1 MIIGTRSLS
10 GLLAV
15 FLLVPVTARG
25 QDPRTTIIDSV
36 RAALASGNMTPA
48 AIASAL
54 QRSGL
59 SLTELR
65 ARLRSAG
72 FDTTLADAY
81 FRGDTIAVPMTG
93 GVPAGLL
100 PGLRSAGILEPVPD
114 SMAFP
119 QPLRPPPDSSFD
131 TLRLRP
137 SDVFGSTVFRSGAS
151 RFDPSLAGP
160 VDPSYRLGV
169 GDVVQLVFTGGAEHA
184 YTLAIRRDGT
194 VLVPLVGQV
203 PIAGLTLD
211 AARTVLSR
219 AAARSYSGV
228 STGRITVDLTVTRI
242 RMQLVYVVGEVF
254 RPGAVQVSAL
264 ATAFHALARAGGP
277 TDEGSFREI
286 TVRRAGRVVATIDL
300 YHYLTAGDATQ
311 DIRLEQ
317 GDVVFVPLAERQVR
331 LAGRVRR
338 PGVFELRPE
347 ETLGDALRFAGGLEA
362 DAARDRIQVDRI
374 VPPAERQPGRDRI
387 VMDIAV
393 PDTGTSAEPLRDGD
407 VVEVFPVGTL
417 RRNYVHLDG
426 QVTRPGPY
434 EWRPGLTLGTL
445 IERAQGLEPWGLA
458 DRIKIRRIERQLG
471 RSEAFSIDFTRP
483 DAARFALAE
492 FDSVTVLDARV
503 ANPAA
508 AIPIQGAVFRPG
520 ESAYAER
527 LTLRDAIDLSG
538 GLMPEAGGVEVV
550 RRRVGAAYSDTS
562 GTVHR
567 FTVQAGQLDP
577 AAASF
582 TLERYD
588 RVFVRF
594 VEGFRDQRFYRVNGM
609 FARPGTYTVPRR
621 GYRISDAVHDAGGP
635 IPGAHLA
642 SLRLVR
648 GGRIVSNRLD
658 EILREGP
665 GNEYNIELQD
675 GDTLSIGPNPGTVYV
690 TGEVERPAL
699 VIHEPGAGAGHYL
712 KSVGGAKRGGDRG
725 RLLVE
730 DPSGRVERSHKD
742 LFFFRDDPEIRS
754 GAIITVPAKPAGSRL
769 FRDILSFGLQSAT
782 AIASLILTWRAI
794 D

>member
-1 MIIGTRSLS
+1 MVIGSKSLS
-10 GLLAV
+10 GLLAAC
-15 FLLVPVTARG
+15 LLVPVTAG
-25 QDPRTTIIDSV
+25 AQEPRTIVDSV
-36 RAALASGNMTPA
+36 RAALASGNMSPS

-59 SLTELR
+59 SLSDLR

-81 FRGDTIAVPMTG
+81 FRGDTIAAPPG
-93 GVPAGLL
+93 GGIPAGLL

-114 SMAFP
+114 SMSFP

-131 TLRLRP
+131 TLRLKP
-137 SDVFGSTVFRSGAS
+137 SDVFGTTVFRSGAS
-151 RFDPSLAGP
+151 RFDPALVGP

-211 AARTVLSR
+211 GARTVLSR

-242 RMQLVYVVGEVF
+242 RLQLVYVVGEVF

-277 TDEGSFREI
+277 TDDGSFRQI
-286 TVRRAGRVVATIDL
+286 TVRRAGQVVATIDL

-317 GDVVFVPLAERQVR
+317 GDVIFVPLAERQVR
-331 LAGRVRR
+331 LSGRIRR
-338 PGVFELRPE
+338 PGVFELRPD

-362 DAARDRIQVDRI
+362 DAARDRVQVDRI
-374 VPPAERQPGRDRI
+374 VPPGERQPGRDRI
-387 VMDIAV
+387 VMDVAV
-393 PDTGTSAEPLRDGD
+393 PDTGSSAEPLRDGD
-407 VVEVFPVGTL
+407 VIEVFPVGTL
-417 RRNYVHLDG
+417 RRNVVHLEG

-434 EWRPGLTLGTL
+434 EWRPGLTLGVL

-458 DRIKIRRIERQLG
+458 DKIKIRRIERQLG
-471 RSEAFSIDFTRP
+471 RSEAFSIDFTQP

-492 FDSVTVLDARV
+492 FDSITVLDARV
-503 ANPAA
+503 ANPGTT
-508 AIPIQGAVFRPG
+508 IPVLGAVFRPG
-520 ESAYAER
+520 ETAFAER
-527 LTLRDAIDLSG
+527 LTLRDAIDLAG
-538 GLMPEAGGVEVV
+538 GLTPEAGGVQVA
-550 RRRVGAAYSDTS
+550 RRRVGAVYSDT
-562 GTVHR
+562 GATVHE
-567 FTVQAGQLDP
+567 FTVQDAALDP
-577 AAASF
+577 AAAAF
-582 TLERYD
+582 VLDRYD
-588 RVFVRF
+588 RIFVRHL
-594 VEGFRDQRFYRVNGM
+594 EGFRDQRFFRVNGM
-609 FARPGTYTVPRR
+609 FARPGTYPVPHR
-621 GYRISDAVHDAGGP
+621 GYRISDAVRDAGGP
-635 IPGAHLA
+635 IPGAHAA

-648 GGRIVSNRLD
+648 GGHIVSNRLD
-658 EILREGP
+658 QILRSGP
-665 GNEYNIELQD
+665 GDEYDLELQD

-712 KSVGGAKRGGDRG
+712 KSVGGAKRTGDRG

-742 LFFFRDDPEIRS
+742 LIFFRDDPEIRS
-754 GAIITVPAKPAGSRL
+754 GAIITVPPKPAGSRL

>member
-1 MIIGTRSLS
+1 MVIGIRSLS

-15 FLLVPVTARG
+15 CLLVPVTARA
-25 QDPRTTIIDSV
+25 QDPRTTIMDSV
-36 RAALASGNMTPA
+36 RAALASGNMSPA

-59 SLTELR
+59 SLTDLR
-65 ARLRSAG
+65 SRLRSAG

-81 FRGDTIAVPMTG
+81 FRGDTIAVPTSG

-114 SMAFP
+114 TMAFP

-184 YTLAIRRDGT
+184 YTIAIRRDGT

-211 AARTVLSR
+211 AARTVLTR

-254 RPGAVQVSAL
+254 RPGAVQVNAL

-277 TDEGSFREI
+277 TDKGSFREI
-286 TVRRAGRVVATIDL
+286 TVRRAGQVVASIDL

-317 GDVVFVPLAERQVR
+317 GDVIFVPLAERQVR

-338 PGVFELRPE
+338 PGVFELRAG

-434 EWRPGLTLGTL
+434 EWRPGLTLGAL

-471 RSEAFSIDFTRP
+471 RSEAFSIDFTQP

-503 ANPAA
+503 ANPAFRVA
-508 AIPIQGAVFRPG
+508 VGGAVFRPG
-520 ESAYAER
+520 ETAFAEN
-527 LTLRDAIDLSG
+527 LTLRDAIDLAG
-538 GLMPEAGGVEVV
+538 GLLPEAGGVEVV
-550 RRRVGAAYSDTS
+550 RRRVGAAYNDTTS
-562 GTVHR
+562 TVR
-567 FTVQAGQLDP
+567 EFSVRDGRLDP
-577 AAASF
+577 AGAAF
-582 TLERYD
+582 TLDRYD
-588 RVFVRF
+588 RIFVRYQ
-594 VEGFRDQRFYRVNGM
+594 EGFRAQGFFQVTGM
-609 FARPGTYTVPRR
+609 FARPGSYSVPHR
-621 GYRISDAVHDAGGP
+621 GYRISDAIRDAGGT
-635 IPGAHLA
+635 IPGAHQP
-642 SLRLVR
+642 SLRLMR
-648 GGRIVSNRLD
+648 GGRIVSNRMDRVLND
-658 EILREGP
+658 GT
-665 GNEYNIELQD
+665 GNEYDLELQD
-675 GDTLSIGPNPGTVYV
+675 GDVLAIGPNPGTVYV

-699 VIHEPGAGAGHYL
+699 VIHREGAGAGHYL
-712 KSVGGAKRGGDRG
+712 ESVGGAKRGGDRG

-730 DPSGRVERSHKD
+730 DPSGRVERSHKQ
-742 LFFFRDDPEIRS
+742 LLFFRDDPEIRS
-754 GAIITVPAKPAGSRL
+754 GAVITVPPKPAGSRL
-769 FRDILSFGLQSAT
+769 IRDILSFGLQSAT
-782 AIASLILTWRAI
+782 ALASLVLTWRAI